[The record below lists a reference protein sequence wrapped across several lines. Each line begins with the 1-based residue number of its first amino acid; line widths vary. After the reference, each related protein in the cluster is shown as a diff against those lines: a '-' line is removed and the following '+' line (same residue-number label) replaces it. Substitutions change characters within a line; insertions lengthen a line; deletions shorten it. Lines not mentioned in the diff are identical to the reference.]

1 MLNKYLPKLAIAMMS
16 REDREI
22 AAQAMIDMEDSGI
35 PVVSFKDLKSHQT
48 SCPETVEVTKQSQA
62 LILVSAEDRDI

>member
-1 MLNKYLPKLAIAMMS
+1 MLDKYLPKLAIAMMS

-22 AAQAMIDMEDSGI
+22 AAQAMVDMEDSGI

-62 LILVSAEDRDI
+62 VLLLSRENRDE